1 MQPAPYAVE
10 AYTTAKHSENRIH
23 DDTVARRFGFTGGL
37 VPGVDVYAYIT
48 HPPVAHWG
56 RAWLEHG
63 TAECRFGKPVYDGER
78 AIITASPDAS
88 GLALR
93 VQSQGNLCATATAA
107 LPPATPA
114 PDLAAWP
121 LPPAPPEARPPAS
134 PETLAEGLWLG
145 ITPLHV
151 TPEFAAQYYNDVRE
165 TDPLYPGEGLI
176 HPGLI
181 LRTCNWA
188 LTHNVALGPW
198 IHVGSKVQN
207 RAAGHIDETLTVR
220 ARVAR
225 NYEHKG
231 HLFVELDAL
240 VLADTRPIA
249 RIAHTAI
256 YRPRQVLE
264 A

>member
-1 MQPAPYAVE
+1 MQPSTRAVQ
-10 AYTTAKHSENRIH
+10 AYNTAKHSENRIH

-37 VPGVDVYAYIT
+37 VPGVDVYAYMA
-48 HPPVAHWG
+48 HPPVARWG
-56 RAWLEHG
+56 RAWLERG
-63 TAECRFGKPVYDGER
+63 TAECRFGKPVYDGEQ
-78 AIITASPDAS
+78 ATITATPDGD
-88 GLALR
+88 GLALL
-93 VQSQGNLCATATAA
+93 VQSQGNTCATGAAA
-107 LPPATPA
+107 LPQSAPAI
-114 PDLAAWP
+114 DLATWP
-121 LPPAPPEARPPAS
+121 IPPAPPQTRPPAS
-134 PETLAEGLWLG
+134 PESLAEDTWLA
-145 ITPLHV
+145 ITPQHV
-151 TPEFAAQYYNDVRE
+151 TPDFAARYYDDVRE
-165 TDPLYPGEGLI
+165 TDPLYPTEGLI

-198 IHVGSKVQN
+198 IHVGSQVQN
-207 RAAGHIDETLTVR
+207 LSAGHIGETLTVR

-225 NYEHKG
+225 NHEHKG

-240 VLADTRPIA
+240 VLADARPIA

>member
-1 MQPAPYAVE
+1 MQPALYEVE
-10 AYTTAKHSENRIH
+10 AYNTAKHSENRIH

-37 VPGVDVYAYIT
+37 VPGVDVYAYMA
-48 HPPVAHWG
+48 HPPVARWG

-78 AIITASPDAS
+78 ATVTATPDGA
-88 GLALR
+88 GLALL
-93 VQSQGNLCATATAA
+93 VQSQGNLCATGAAA
-107 LPPATPA
+107 LPPATTA
-114 PDLAAWP
+114 PGLAAWP
-121 LPPAPPEARPPAS
+121 IPPAPPADRPPAT
-134 PETLAEGLWLG
+134 PVTLAEGTRLA

-151 TPEFAAQYYNDVRE
+151 TPEYAAQYYSDVRE
-165 TDPLYPGEGLI
+165 TDPLYPAEGLI
-176 HPGLI
+176 HPGLV

-207 RAAGHIDETLTVR
+207 LSAGRIGETLTLR
-220 ARVAR
+220 ACVAR
-225 NYEHKG
+225 NHEHKG

-240 VLADTRPIA
+240 VLADDRPIA